1 VASKSI
7 AAGMLKQK
15 DMTQK
20 ELGKVIKKAS
30 EHKLVE
36 RKKKSNA
43 LL

>member
-20 ELGKVIKKAS
+20 ELGKVIKK
-30 EHKLVE
+30 HQ
-36 RKKKSNA
+36 NTNW
-43 LL
+43 